1 MKLLTYSHITIVFLV
16 ASLSLLTVILVI
28 VPLLYPSIHVA
39 DGQNSENKTQTWLD
53 KLNNAKIQFTYSPE
67 NPVIDTPTEL
77 KFNALN
83 LKTGNQLKNLS
94 ARVIV
99 LTSSNGVESFYK
111 YTNLTAPA
119 GNFSVRYIFPY
130 DGLYKVI
137 SKIESKNNSALTL
150 ASFSVFVSFPP
161 VGALNDNTINPLF
174 LTALL
179 TSIAAAIAMA
189 FILIIPRRRKA
200 KKQNM

>member
-1 MKLLTYSHITIVFLV
+1 M
-16 ASLSLLTVILVI
+16 
-28 VPLLYPSIHVA
+28 P
-39 DGQNSENKTQTWLD
+39 N
-53 KLNNAKIQFTYSPE
+53 IQFTYSPE

-161 VGALNDNTINPLF
+161 VGAINDNAINPLF

-179 TSIAAAIAMA
+179 TSIAA
-189 FILIIPRRRKA
+189 
-200 KKQNM
+200 Q